1 MKEKKQQGK
10 AKTYH
15 KHLTLVIVIVTLT
28 PCIILCGICLKL
40 LYPQWFH
47 SSLEKHYNT
56 VEYTSL
62 SVSEQLGEM
71 LSKMQYI
78 LYDTGIR
85 PYINQADQLS
95 LTFQLELLE
104 KMDETAASLTVD
116 NSALS
121 IRWYPYTTTKSYG
134 SNCFP
139 LDILAEEFDTQ
150 GHTEEFQRIQSLPE
164 SKFYWTVRHISRR
177 VNNTGAPEDR
187 LCLYAQFSASN
198 TPSCVLELSIPLV
211 QLYDSGDYETIPDSL
226 FLFCQNSGTQDW
238 YIPLNTTLTEEQ
250 TRIHLNDYLSLGKTA
265 GYHIIQ
271 SSVPNVANGE
281 IVYFLPNS
289 YVRINLLPYVLA
301 FAGIALLVAALI
313 ITTSYLTARLL
324 TGRVIYFIDEI
335 NDNLDAYF
343 SQSEQ
348 PAYSADGIAQISGR
362 IQQLI
367 QNTQQYYSQLK
378 YYETENLRMELE
390 LLQMRFNP
398 HLLYNTLGTLKIHIQ
413 DPMFQNTIDSL
424 CSYYSIIL
432 NNGHLLIKIKDELE
446 MIKEYLFIQKSAY
459 GLTDIEYVFDFDERV
474 NNYSVIKH
482 ILQPIVE
489 NAINHGLKPAK
500 RPGLLTV
507 TAALEEGDVVIHVT
521 DNGRGISPKTI
532 DGLLKQP
539 KSSRFSGG
547 YGIYNVQQRIQLYY
561 GEEYGLKIESVM
573 DRGTSVQVR
582 IPARVED
589 EITLPDT
596 TIF

>member
-1 MKEKKQQGK
+1 MK
-10 AKTYH
+10 KTYH
-15 KHLTLVIVIVTLT
+15 KHLTLTIVIIALL
-28 PCIILCGICLKL
+28 PCITLCGVCLKL
-40 LYPQWFH
+40 LYPQWIH
-47 SSLEKHYNT
+47 SSLEKHYST
-56 VEYTSL
+56 AEYTSL
-62 SVSEQLGEM
+62 SVSEQLSEM

-78 LYDTGIR
+78 LYDTDIR

-95 LTFQLELLE
+95 LAFQLELLE

-139 LDILAEEFDTQ
+139 LDILSAEFEAQ
-150 GHTEEFQRIQSLPE
+150 GHTEELQRILSLPE

-187 LCLYAQFSASN
+187 LCLYAQFSVSTA
-198 TPSCVLELSIPLV
+198 PSCVLELSIPLV
-211 QLYDSGDYETIPDSL
+211 QLYDSNDYETIPDSL
-226 FLFCQNSGTQDW
+226 FLFCQNSETQDW
-238 YIPLNTTLTEEQ
+238 YIPLNTTLPEEQ
-250 TRIHLNDYLSLGKTA
+250 TRPLLDDYRAHGQA
-265 GYHIIQ
+265 DGYHVIH
-271 SSVPNVANGE
+271 SSVPNVRSGE
-281 IVYFLPNS
+281 ILYFLPNS
-289 YVRINLLPYVLA
+289 YVRINLLPYVLT

-313 ITTSYLTARLL
+313 IVTSYLTARLL
-324 TGRVIYFIDEI
+324 TRRVIRFIDEI
-335 NDNLDAYF
+335 NDNLDTYF
-343 SQSEQ
+343 NQSEQ
-348 PAYSADGIAQISGR
+348 QVYPADSIAQISGR

-446 MIKEYLFIQKSAY
+446 MIREYLFIQKSAY
-459 GLTDIEYVFDFDERV
+459 GLTDIEYMFDIDERV
-474 NNYSVIKH
+474 NDYSVIKH

-500 RPGLLTV
+500 RQGLLTI
-507 TAALEEGDVVIHVT
+507 TASLEEGDVVIHVT
-521 DNGRGISPKTI
+521 DNGLGMAAETMEK
-532 DGLLKQP
+532 LLKQP
-539 KSSRFSGG
+539 LPSRFSGG

-561 GEEYGLKIESVM
+561 GEKYGLKIESVM
-573 DRGTSVQVR
+573 GRGTSVHVR
-582 IPARVED
+582 IPARME
-589 EITLPDT
+589 EQIMSLEH
-596 TIF
+596 